1 MKPARPPRMLVDAPS
16 SLPFPSRNPPSNRR
30 TIPAMQTET
39 KTKVKGVAD
48 ILFLL
53 DATGSMQSNIDAV
66 KDNIGAFLDSLA
78 APIGFNAAPPLKDW
92 RAAVWAYR
100 DAGCDGDLWLER
112 NPFVRSAGELHGQ
125 LSRIVAQ
132 GGGDEPESLLDAL
145 HAVANLPAA
154 PKGAQTED
162 ANAWRY
168 RSEAARVVVV
178 FTDASYH
185 PSLASD
191 PALGLADVAN
201 AVTEARIRL
210 SIFAPA
216 MECYDDLSQIDK
228 CEYTPVAVEPGETPV
243 AALARFTGDAAHFRK
258 TLEMLAKSVSA
269 SAAADALEV

>member
-1 MKPARPPRMLVDAPS
+1 ME
-16 SLPFPSRNPPSNRR
+16 N
-30 TIPAMQTET
+30 ET
-39 KTKVKGVAD
+39 KPKVKGVAD

-66 KDNIGAFLDSLA
+66 KNNIGAFLDSLA
-78 APIGFNAAPPLKDW
+78 APVGFNAAAPLKDW

-100 DAGCDGDLWLER
+100 DALCDGPAWLVR
-112 NPFVRSAGELHGQ
+112 NPFVRSAGELHQQ
-125 LSRIVAQ
+125 LSRIAAS

-145 HAVANLPAA
+145 VEAARMPAA
-154 PKGAQTED
+154 PKGAQSED
-162 ANAWRY
+162 PNAWRY

-178 FTDASYH
+178 FTDASFH
-185 PSLASD
+185 PTLAEDS
-191 PALGLADVAN
+191 ALGLADVAN

-210 SIFAPA
+210 SVFAPA

-243 AALARFTGDAAHFRK
+243 DALARFTGDREHFRK

-269 SAAADALEV
+269 SAAADALDG